1 MITLSSILQ
10 LSSIVTLS
18 MQQRLQIE
26 AVLSCKIRANCI
38 LFRLPDLVQ
47 ICKIHWGSGIE
58 ILQFIA
64 NPKIIDEKQYHSID
78 LNNSNNLCFTVTEII
93 AGMDLKN
100 VELLIKMV
108 NIALV

>member
-1 MITLSSILQ
+1 MLSSILQ

-18 MQQRLQIE
+18 MQQRLQTE

-47 ICKIHWGSGIE
+47 ICKIHWGWGIE
-58 ILQFIA
+58 ILQGIA
-64 NPKIIDEKQYHSID
+64 NPKIVDENQYHSFD
-78 LNNSNNLCFTVTEII
+78 LNNSNNLCFAVTEII